1 MSYINNI
8 LNTRTN
14 ISITMSSDGEIE
26 SITEAMSTV
35 DLNKKKGKPKSSSS
49 VNKEC
54 KKALV
59 ETIDAIATNHKVISS
74 LDDNNL
80 MVIELLSNI
89 HQIVGDMSKKFDEV
103 LNIGLK
109 KPRIAPVNTK
119 AKSKPIK
126 EESKSPPKKNA
137 NSVVKT
143 EPIVSTI
150 NKNHSKPIKNIMIYF
165 KTKYQE
171 DDTLFNDV
179 LEENQANAL
188 FEQHKADIA
197 SKKEGA
203 VRKKAKATLLYKTLT
218 KAQKSK
224 IRDKMIN
231 EDERS
236 NINTNDEL
244 AEESE

>member
-1 MSYINNI
+1 
-8 LNTRTN
+8 
-14 ISITMSSDGEIE
+14 MSSDGEIE

-35 DLNKKKGKPKSSSS
+35 DLNKKKGKPKGSSS

-54 KKALV
+54 KKAIA
-59 ETIDAIATNHKVISS
+59 ETINAVTTNHKVISS
-74 LDDNNL
+74 LDDNI
-80 MVIELLSNI
+80 MVIELLNNI

-109 KPRIAPVNTK
+109 KPRIVPVKQNTK
-119 AKSKPIK
+119 NKPIK

-171 DDTLFNDV
+171 NDTLFNDV
-179 LEENQANAL
+179 LEENQAKTL

-197 SKKEGA
+197 SKKEGD